1 MTHDAEDERFAAI
14 RRVIGSEK
22 DDALARFDAERF
34 SARVL
39 RRGAAAGPVPRLRLA
54 PTLRWGIAG
63 AAAILVAAVALVLWP
78 ERNARAIPRERMF
91 ADALARCSFY
101 RDAPLD
107 GAAASARV
115 RGPLDRKADLA
126 WSLEAMLYRAQR
138 VRRPGAAGEEDV
150 RGAIVAALAG
160 SRPGSSAAL
169 REPVTS
175 NALARRIAALAA
187 GGALERIISE
197 VR

>member
-1 MTHDAEDERFAAI
+1 MTHDADEERFAAI
-14 RRVIGSEK
+14 RQVIGSEK

-39 RRGAAAGPVPRLRLA
+39 RRSAARPVPRPRLA
-54 PTLRWGIAG
+54 PTLRWAIAG
-63 AAAILVAAVALVLWP
+63 AAVILVAVVALVLWP
-78 ERNARAIPRERMF
+78 ERNPRAIAQERMF

-107 GAAASARV
+107 GGAAAARV
-115 RGPLDRKADLA
+115 RGPRDRKTDLA

-138 VRRPGAAGEEDV
+138 VSRPGATGAEDV
-150 RGAIVAALAG
+150 AGAIVAALAG
-160 SRPGSSAAL
+160 PRPGSSATL

-175 NALARRIAALAA
+175 NALARRIAALA
-187 GGALERIISE
+187 GSGALERIINE